1 MEVLN
6 DDRIGDLS
14 MKKFLLFVKDV
25 VVIVLLAFL
34 LAVVIKSFVIDNRN
48 IPTSS
53 MHPTVPAESRILVN
67 KFTYSFNDVE
77 FGDVVVFEPTDQT
90 KLEAGIDDDMLKRV
104 IGLPG
109 DKVQVKDSTLYIN
122 DQPIAESYIS
132 ETMQYEYGPIT
143 VPEGYVFL
151 LGDNRNLSF
160 DSHAWSNP
168 FVPIDNIKG
177 KAMLIYWPKDKFGTI
192 E

>member
-1 MEVLN
+1 
-6 DDRIGDLS
+6 

-25 VVIVLLAFL
+25 VVIVVLAFL

-53 MHPTVPAESRILVN
+53 MYPTVPAESRILVN
-67 KFTYSFNDVE
+67 KFTYSINDIA
-77 FGDVVVFEPTDQT
+77 FGDVVVFEPTEET
-90 KLEAGIDDDMLKRV
+90 KVEAGIDDDMLKRI

-109 DKVQVKDSTLYIN
+109 DTVQIKDSTLYIN
-122 DQPIAESYIS
+122 DEPIAESYIS

-143 VPEGYVFL
+143 VPEGCVFM

-168 FVPIDNIKG
+168 FVPVENIKG
-177 KAMLIYWPKDKFGTI
+177 KAILIYWPKDNFGKI

>member
-1 MEVLN
+1 
-6 DDRIGDLS
+6 
-14 MKKFLLFVKDV
+14 MKKFLLFAKDV
-25 VVIVLLAFL
+25 VVIVLMAFI

-53 MHPTVPAESRILVN
+53 MYPTVPAESRILVN
-67 KFTYSFNDVE
+67 KFTYAFNDVE
-77 FGDVVVFEPTDQT
+77 FGDVIVFEPTEET
-90 KLEAGIDDDMLKRV
+90 KEEAGIDDDMLKRV

-109 DKVQVKDSTLYIN
+109 DTVEVSNGTLYIN
-122 DQPIAESYIS
+122 NEPIAESYIS
-132 ETMQYEYGPIT
+132 ETMNYEYGPLK
-143 VPEGYVFL
+143 VPEGYIFV

-168 FVPIDNIKG
+168 LVPIENVKG
-177 KAMLIYWPKDKFGTI
+177 KAFLIYWPKDNFGLI

>member
-1 MEVLN
+1 
-6 DDRIGDLS
+6 
-14 MKKFLLFVKDV
+14 MKKFLLFVKDI

-34 LAVVIKSFVIDNRN
+34 LAIVIKSFVIDNRN

-177 KAMLIYWPKDKFGTI
+177 KAMLIYWPKDKFGAI